1 MASQPGGRAEP
12 SAPRYAATMRANL
25 PVLPLR
31 DTVLLPGMI
40 HRTQLSR
47 PLAVAALERHL
58 ATGQALLVVAQVD
71 PQEEDLG
78 VAELTAAATLA
89 TALKTVR
96 LGDGT
101 VRVVLEGRERRTVHQ
116 LQEGPDGAL
125 VAQGRTTPDR
135 VNDPEQVRLLSLK
148 LRDSVRSLH
157 KGKPGDPPALARVA
171 DLDVPPGRLA
181 DHAAANLSLPYADR
195 LPYLADAIVDQRLAR
210 ALVDVGRELALRNI
224 THEVDAEVQRK
235 LDKQQREY
243 FLREQIRGLQAELGD
258 AKGGAD
264 DADALEARLREAG
277 LPDEAMEE
285 AVRELGRLRRMHPDA
300 SEYHVARTWLEWLA
314 NMPWKHASEDH
325 HDIRAAKR
333 VLDADHFGLDK
344 VKERILEYLA
354 VRILKPDG
362 KGPVLCLLGPPGVGK
377 TSLGRSVATALGR
390 EFQRVSLGGMKDEAE
405 IRGHRRTYVGA
416 LPGRLVHALKKA
428 GTRNPVIVLDEIDKL
443 GKDFRGDPAAALLE
457 VLDPE
462 QNHAFVDHYLDV
474 PLDLSQV
481 LFICTANQA
490 GPIPSALRDRLEIT
504 EIPGYIEEE
513 KLEIARRHLL
523 PRLREGHGLEDGQ
536 LTVTRTA
543 VQHVVQ
549 AYTREAGVRGLEQR
563 LAALNR
569 KAARRFVE
577 GRRRPIRVARPDQVR
592 ALLGPP
598 RHFPE
603 LAERTDQAG
612 IALGLAWTESGGDV
626 LFIEA
631 ATWPGSGE
639 GLKLTGHLGQVMKE
653 SVETALS
660 LIRSRAGSWGI
671 DPDVFKD
678 ATLHVHVP
686 AGGIPK
692 DGPSAGI
699 TMVTAIVG
707 LLTGRVATPE
717 LAMTGEI
724 TLRGK
729 VLPVGGVKEKVLAAR
744 RAGVKDVILPR
755 QNGTDL
761 EEVPA
766 ALLRDVRIHLVDHID
781 DVLALSL
788 TPAT

>member
-1 MASQPGGRAEP
+1 
-12 SAPRYAATMRANL
+12 MRAKL

-40 HRTQLSR
+40 LRLQISR
-47 PLAVAALERHL
+47 PIAVAAVEQHLESGL
-58 ATGQALLVVAQVD
+58 PLLVVSQTD

-78 VAELTAAATLA
+78 VAELTATGTLA
-89 TALKTVR
+89 TALKSVR

-101 VRVVLEGRERRTVHQ
+101 VRVLVEGIERRTLKELHDTP
-116 LQEGPDGAL
+116 EGGL
-125 VAQGRTTPDR
+125 SAQGRALPDR
-135 VNDPEQVRLLSLK
+135 VQDPEQVQLLVRKLK
-148 LRDSVRSLH
+148 DAVRALFE
-157 KGKPGDPPALARVA
+157 GREGDPPALARLA
-171 DLDVPPGRLA
+171 DLDVSPGRLA
-181 DHAAANLSLPYADR
+181 DHAAANLGIPHVER
-195 LPYLADAIVDQRLAR
+195 LHYLMDPVVDQRLAR
-210 ALVDVGRELALRNI
+210 ALVDVGRELALRTI
-224 THEVDAEVQRK
+224 THEVDAAVQRK
-235 LDKQQREY
+235 LDVQQREY
-243 FLREQIRGLQAELGD
+243 FIREQIKGLRKELGD
-258 AKGGAD
+258 SAESHD

-277 LPDEAMEE
+277 LPESAMEE
-285 AVRELGRLRRMHPDA
+285 VLRELSRLRRMHPDA
-300 SEYHVARTWLEWLA
+300 SEYHVARTWLDWLA
-314 NMPWKHASEDH
+314 SMPWATTSEDGQDIH
-325 HDIRAAKR
+325 HART
-333 VLDADHFGLDK
+333 VLDSDHFGLDK

-377 TSLGRSVATALGR
+377 TSLGRSIATSLGR

-416 LPGRLVHALKKA
+416 LPGRIVHALKKA

-462 QNHAFVDHYLDV
+462 QNHAFVDHYLDI

-481 LFICTANQA
+481 LFVCTANQA

-523 PRLREGHGLEDGQ
+523 PRLQQGHGLTDGQ
-536 LTVTRTA
+536 LTVTRKA
-543 VQHVVQ
+543 IRHVVRS
-549 AYTREAGVRGLEQR
+549 YTREAGVRGLEQR
-563 LAALNR
+563 LAGLNR
-569 KAARRFVE
+569 KAARAFVE
-577 GRRRPIRVARPDQVR
+577 GRRRPIRVDRPDQVR
-592 ALLGPP
+592 KMLGPP

-603 LAERTDQAG
+603 LAERTDQPG
-612 IALGLAWTESGGDV
+612 IALGLAWTEAGGDI

-631 ATWPGSGE
+631 TTWPGTGE
-639 GLKLTGHLGQVMKE
+639 GLKLTGQLGQVMKE

-660 LIRSRAGSWGI
+660 LVRSRARDWGI
-671 DPDVFKD
+671 DGAVFKD

-699 TMVTAIVG
+699 TMVTAILS
-707 LLTGRVATPE
+707 LLTGRRVRPG

-729 VLPVGGVKEKVLAAR
+729 VLPVGGIKEKALAAR
-744 RAGVKDVILPR
+744 RAGVTDILLPR
-755 QNGTDL
+755 RNETDL
-761 EEVPA
+761 EDVPPP
-766 ALLRDVRIHLVDHID
+766 LLRDLRVHLVDHID
-781 DVLALSL
+781 EVVALALSDD
-788 TPAT
+788 AA

>member
-1 MASQPGGRAEP
+1 
-12 SAPRYAATMRANL
+12 MRANL
-25 PVLPLR
+25 PVLPIR

-40 HRTQLSR
+40 HRVQIAR
-47 PLAVAALERHL
+47 PAAVAALERHL
-58 ATGQALLVVAQVD
+58 GTGQPLLVVAQMD
-71 PQEEDLG
+71 PLEEDLG
-78 VAELTAAATLA
+78 VAELTSTATLA
-89 TALKTVR
+89 RAIKSVR

-101 VRVVLEGRERRTVHQ
+101 IRVLLEGLERRTLHQ
-116 LQEGPDGAL
+116 LQEAPDGAL
-125 VAQGRTTPDR
+125 IAQGRAAPDR
-135 VNDPEQVRLLSLK
+135 IQDAEQVRLLARK
-148 LRDSVRSLH
+148 LQEALRTLH
-157 KGKPGDPPALARVA
+157 EGREGDPPALARVA
-171 DLDVPPGRLA
+171 DLDVPAGRLA
-181 DHAAANLSLPYADR
+181 DHAAANLTLPHADR
-195 LPYLADAIVDQRLAR
+195 LPYLSDTIVDQRLAR
-210 ALVDVGRELALRNI
+210 ALVDVGRELALRAI
-224 THEVDAEVQRK
+224 GHEVDATVQRK
-235 LDKQQREY
+235 LDKQQREF
-243 FLREQIRGLQAELGD
+243 FLREQIRGLRAELGEG
-258 AKGGAD
+258 KESPD
-264 DADALEARLREAG
+264 DADALEARLREAE
-277 LPDEAMEE
+277 LPEAAMEE
-285 AVRELGRLRRMHPDA
+285 ALRELGRLRRMHPDA

-314 NMPWKHASEDH
+314 SMPWAKASEDH
-325 HDIRAAKR
+325 QDIRHAKR
-333 VLDADHFGLDK
+333 VLDTDHFGLEK

-416 LPGRLVHALKKA
+416 LPGRIVHALKKA

-462 QNHAFVDHYLDV
+462 QNHGFVDHYLDV
-474 PLDLSQV
+474 PIDLSQV

-523 PRLREGHGLEDGQ
+523 PRLLEGHGLTPGQ
-536 LTVTRTA
+536 LTVTRRA

-549 AYTREAGVRGLEQR
+549 AYTREAGVRRLEQR
-563 LAALNR
+563 LAGLNR

-577 GRRRPIRVARPDQVR
+577 GRRRPMRVDRVDQVR

-603 LAERTDQAG
+603 LAERMDQPG
-612 IALGLAWTESGGDV
+612 IALGLAWTEAGGDV

-631 ATWPGSGE
+631 TTWPGSGE
-639 GLKLTGHLGQVMKE
+639 GLKLTGHLGTVMKE
-653 SVETALS
+653 SVETAIS
-660 LIRSRAGSWGI
+660 LIRSRVDAWGV
-671 DPDVFKD
+671 DPAVFKD

-707 LLTGRVATPE
+707 LLTGRVTAPAF
-717 LAMTGEI
+717 AMTGEI

-744 RAGVKDVILPR
+744 RAGVTDVILPR

-761 EEVPA
+761 EEVPE
-766 ALLRDVRIHLVDHID
+766 ALLRDLRVHLVDHID
-781 DVLALSL
+781 EVLALSL
-788 TPAT
+788 SPAGAAPQARGS

>member
-1 MASQPGGRAEP
+1 
-12 SAPRYAATMRANL
+12 MRAQL

-40 HRTQLSR
+40 ERIQVSR
-47 PLAVAALERHL
+47 PIAVAAIEAHL
-58 ATGQALLVVAQVD
+58 ASGLPLLVVAQTD
-71 PQEEDLG
+71 PQEDDLG
-78 VAELTAAATLA
+78 VAELTATATIA
-89 TALKTVR
+89 SVLKSVR

-101 VRVVLEGRERRTVHQ
+101 IRVLVEGLERRTIKELHDTP
-116 LQEGPDGAL
+116 EGGL
-125 VAQGRTTPDR
+125 SAQGRALPDR
-135 VNDPEQVRLLSLK
+135 IQDPEQVRLLVRR
-148 LRDSVRSLH
+148 LREAVRSLFE
-157 KGKPGDPPALARVA
+157 GREGDPPALARIA

-181 DHAAANLSLPYADR
+181 DHAAANLQIPHAER
-195 LPYLADAIVDQRLAR
+195 LPYLMDPVVDQRLAR
-210 ALVDVGRELALRNI
+210 ALVDVGREIALRSI
-224 THEVDAEVQRK
+224 SHEVDAAVQRK
-235 LDKQQREY
+235 MDTQQREY
-243 FLREQIRGLQAELGD
+243 FIREQIKGLRKQLGD
-258 AKGGAD
+258 APESHD
-264 DADALEARLREAG
+264 DADALEARLRECG
-277 LPDEAMEE
+277 IPESAMED
-285 AVRELGRLRRMHPDA
+285 VLRELARLRRMHPDA
-300 SEYHVARTWLEWLA
+300 SEYHVARTWLDWLA
-314 NMPWKHASEDH
+314 SMPWSRGSEDNQDIH
-325 HDIRAAKR
+325 HARA

-344 VKERILEYLA
+344 VKDRILEYLA

-377 TSLGRSVATALGR
+377 TSLGRSIATSLGR

-416 LPGRLVHALKKA
+416 LPGRIVHALKKA

-481 LFICTANQA
+481 LFVCTANQA

-504 EIPGYIEEE
+504 EIPGYMEEE
-513 KLEIARRHLL
+513 KIEIARRHLL
-523 PRLREGHGLEDGQ
+523 PRLQEGHGLEDGQ
-536 LTVTRTA
+536 LTVTRKA
-543 VQHVVQ
+543 VRHVVQ

-563 LAALNR
+563 LAGLNR
-569 KAARRFVE
+569 KAARAFVE
-577 GRRRPIRVARPDQVR
+577 GRRRPIRVDRPDQVR
-592 ALLGPP
+592 KMLGPP

-612 IALGLAWTESGGDV
+612 IAIGLAWTETGGDI

-631 ATWPGSGE
+631 TSWPGTGE
-639 GLKLTGHLGQVMKE
+639 GLKLTGQLGQVMKE

-660 LIRSRAGSWGI
+660 LIRSRTTDWGV
-671 DPDVFKD
+671 DPAVFKD

-699 TMVTAIVG
+699 TMVTAVLG
-707 LLTGRVATPE
+707 LLTGRLVRPN

-729 VLPVGGVKEKVLAAR
+729 VLPVGGIKEKVLAAR
-744 RAGVKDVILPR
+744 RAGVTEVLLPR
-755 QNGTDL
+755 RNETDL
-761 EEVPA
+761 EDVPP
-766 ALLRDVRIHLVDHID
+766 ALLKELRVHLVDHID
-781 DVLALSL
+781 EVLAIALEA
-788 TPAT
+788 PAT

>member
-1 MASQPGGRAEP
+1 
-12 SAPRYAATMRANL
+12 MRAQL

-31 DTVLLPGMI
+31 NTVLLPGMI
-40 HRTQLSR
+40 ARVQVSR
-47 PLAVAALERHL
+47 PLAVAAIERHL
-58 ATGQALLVVAQVD
+58 STGQPLLVVAQVD
-71 PQEEDLG
+71 PLEEDLA
-78 VAELTAAATLA
+78 VAELTSVATLS
-89 TALKTVR
+89 TALKSVR

-101 VRVVLEGRERRTVHQ
+101 IRVLLEGAERRSIQQ
-116 LQEGPDGAL
+116 LHDGPEGGL
-125 VAQGRTTPDR
+125 VAQGRHLPDR
-135 VNDPEQVRLLSLK
+135 VQDPEQARLLARK
-148 LRDSVRSLH
+148 LRDTVRTLFE
-157 KGKPGDPPALARVA
+157 GREGDPPALARVA

-181 DHAAANLSLPYADR
+181 DHAAANLTVPHADR
-195 LPYLADAIVDQRLAR
+195 LHYLVDPIVDQRLAR
-210 ALVDVGRELALRNI
+210 ALIDVGREIALRSI
-224 THEVDAEVQRK
+224 THEVDAAVQRK

-243 FLREQIRGLQAELGD
+243 FVREQIKGLRAELGE
-258 AKGGAD
+258 AAESHD
-264 DADALEARLREAG
+264 DADQLEARLREAG
-277 LPDEAMEE
+277 LPEEAMEE
-285 AVRELGRLRRMHPDA
+285 ALRELGRLRRMHPDA

-314 NMPWKHASEDH
+314 NMPWAKASEDSQ
-325 HDIRAAKR
+325 DIHQARR
-333 VLDADHFGLDK
+333 VLDADHHGLDK
-344 VKERILEYLA
+344 VKDRILEYLA

-377 TSLGRSVATALGR
+377 TSLGRSIAKALGR

-416 LPGRLVHALKKA
+416 LPGRLAHALKKA

-481 LFICTANQA
+481 LFVCTANQA

-504 EIPGYIEEE
+504 EIPGYLEEE

-523 PRLREGHGLEDGQ
+523 PRLQEGHGLVDGQ
-536 LTVTRTA
+536 LSITRKA
-543 VQHVVQ
+543 VRHVVR

-563 LAALNR
+563 LAGLNR
-569 KAARRFVE
+569 KAARAFVE
-577 GRRRPIRVARPDQVR
+577 GRRRPMRIDRPDQVR
-592 ALLGPP
+592 KLLGPP

-603 LAERTDQAG
+603 LAERADQPG
-612 IALGLAWTESGGDV
+612 IAIGLAWTEAGGDI

-631 ATWPGSGE
+631 ATWPGTGE
-639 GLKLTGHLGQVMKE
+639 GLKLTGQLGQVMKE

-660 LIRSRAGSWGI
+660 LVRSRATDWGV
-671 DPDVFKD
+671 DPAVFKD

-686 AGGIPK
+686 AGAIPK

-699 TMVTAIVG
+699 TMVTAILG
-707 LLTGRVATPE
+707 LLTGRLARPA

-729 VLPVGGVKEKVLAAR
+729 VLPVGGIKEKVLAAR
-744 RAGVKDVILPR
+744 RAGVEQVILPR
-755 QNGTDL
+755 RNETDL
-761 EEVPA
+761 EDVPP
-766 ALLRDVRIHLVDHID
+766 ALLRDLEVHLVDHID
-781 DVLALSL
+781 EVLALTL
-788 TPAT
+788 LPPT

>member
-1 MASQPGGRAEP
+1 
-12 SAPRYAATMRANL
+12 MRANL

-31 DTVLLPGMI
+31 DAVLLPGMI
-40 HRTQLSR
+40 HRAQISR
-47 PLAVAALERHL
+47 PSAVAALERHL
-58 ATGQALLVVAQVD
+58 STGQPLLVVAQAD

-101 VRVVLEGRERRTVHQ
+101 MRVLLEGRERRTVHQ

-125 VAQGRTTPDR
+125 LAQGRAMPDR
-135 VNDPEQVRLLSLK
+135 IQDADQVRLLAVK
-148 LRDSVRSLH
+148 LRDSLRALH
-157 KGKPGDPPALARVA
+157 EGKAGDPPALARVA
-171 DLDVPPGRLA
+171 DLDVPAGRLA
-181 DHAAANLSLPYADR
+181 DHTAANLSLPHADR
-195 LPYLADAIVDQRLAR
+195 LPYLADPIVDQRLAR
-210 ALVDVGRELALRNI
+210 ALVDVGRELALRSI

-243 FLREQIRGLQAELGD
+243 FLREQIRGLRKELGE
-258 AKGGAD
+258 AAESAD

-277 LPDEAMEE
+277 LPETAMKEAM
-285 AVRELGRLRRMHPDA
+285 RELGRLRRMHPDA

-314 NMPWKHASEDH
+314 NMPWDHASADH
-325 HDIRAAKR
+325 QDIRDAKR
-333 VLDADHFGLDK
+333 VLDADHYGLDK

-377 TSLGRSVATALGR
+377 TSLGRSVAKALGR

-474 PLDLSQV
+474 PIDLTQV
-481 LFICTANQA
+481 LFICTANQS

-523 PRLREGHGLEDGQ
+523 PRLREGHGLEEGQ
-536 LTVTRTA
+536 LTITRKA
-543 VQHVVQ
+543 VRHVVQ
-549 AYTREAGVRGLEQR
+549 AYTREAGVRRLEQR
-563 LAALNR
+563 LAGIHR
-569 KAARRFVE
+569 KAARRIVE
-577 GRRRPIRVARPDQVR
+577 GRKRAMRIDRPEQVR

-603 LAERTDQAG
+603 LAERTDQPG

-639 GLKLTGHLGQVMKE
+639 GLKLTGHLGKVMKE

-660 LIRSRAGSWGI
+660 LVRSRAGAWGI
-671 DPDVFKD
+671 DPAVFKD

-761 EEVPA
+761 EEVPP
-766 ALLRDVRIHLVDHID
+766 ALLRELRIHLVDHID
-781 DVLALSL
+781 DVLDL
-788 TPAT
+788 TLGPPA